1 MPWGA
6 EVGVEMDKRLEAGW
20 LQRIAWSVLAWGSLG
35 LLIWV
40 PFLYV
45 AIRRGRASDWGAFAS
60 FVLYECVTL
69 PWASWTSGGDGD
81 PILGAVAVLCLLVA
95 TAMLL
100 FAVFDDQR
108 PKQGA
113 QPPYGA
119 PVPSAPVPAQGQPY
133 GYPYG
138 R

>member
-1 MPWGA
+1 M
-6 EVGVEMDKRLEAGW
+6 EKRLEAGW

-35 LLIWV
+35 LLVWV

-45 AIRRGRASDWGAFAS
+45 AIRRGRGSDWGAFAA
-60 FVLYECVTL
+60 FAFYECVTL
-69 PWASWTSGGDGD
+69 SWSPVTARDSD
-81 PILGAVAVLCLLVA
+81 PVLGAVVVLCLLTA

-100 FAVFDDQR
+100 FAVFDRRRPEQR
-108 PKQGA
+108 A
-113 QPPYGA
+113 QPAYGA
-119 PVPSAPVPAQGQPY
+119 PPSPAQGQAY

>member
-1 MPWGA
+1 M
-6 EVGVEMDKRLEAGW
+6 EKRLEAGW
-20 LQRIAWSVLAWGSLG
+20 LQRIAWAVLPWATLG

-45 AIRRGRASDWGAFAS
+45 AIRRGRGSDWGAFSA

-69 PWASWTSGGDGD
+69 PWALITSGGDGD
-81 PILGAVAVLCLLVA
+81 PILGAVAVLCMLA
-95 TAMLL
+95 ASAMLL
-100 FAVFDDQR
+100 FAVFDARR
-108 PKQGA
+108 PAQKA
-113 QPPYGA
+113 QPVYGTPA
-119 PVPSAPVPAQGQPY
+119 APAQGQPY